1 MLNSDIDCF
10 DIKLSYDKEKH
21 NIMKVQNEVLKGQ
34 SEIDHQMSKKAE
46 TALGNIMI
54 QELKADK
61 MT

>member
-1 MLNSDIDCF
+1 
-10 DIKLSYDKEKH
+10 
-21 NIMKVQNEVLKGQ
+21 MKVQNEVLKGQ

-46 TALGNIMI
+46 TALGNIKI